1 VQRWLLRCEG
11 VYDSEYCRRA
21 GKANTFIWSVN
32 RESKTLKATAAIDLQ
47 ISLMYRVLDIS
58 FTAFDSRVTFPCRM
72 AIGDLKDISI
82 IADNVQISA
91 LVMDQYQ
98 LRSRISGKACE

>member
-1 VQRWLLRCEG
+1 MTQSITDVLERRILLFGWSIE
-11 VYDSEYCRRA
+11 
-21 GKANTFIWSVN
+21 KAKPS
-32 RESKTLKATAAIDLQ
+32 KATAAINLQ

-82 IADNVQISA
+82 IAENVQISA

-98 LRSRISGKACE
+98 LRSRKSGKACE